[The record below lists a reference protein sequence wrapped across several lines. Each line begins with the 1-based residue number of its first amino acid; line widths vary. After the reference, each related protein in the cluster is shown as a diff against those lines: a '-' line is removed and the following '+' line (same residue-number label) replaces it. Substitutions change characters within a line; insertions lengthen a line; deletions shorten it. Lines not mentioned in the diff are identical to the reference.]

1 MRTFVLPDLGEGL
14 HEAEIVA
21 WHVSEGATVVADQPL
36 VAVETDKAVV
46 EIPAPWS
53 GRIAQLHGAVGD
65 IVEVGHALVDF
76 EEGPAPEFTGIVGS
90 VPDTAA
96 PVSAQA
102 AAAVPATPA
111 PRTAVATGGI
121 VQASPAVRALA
132 KRLGVDLTEV
142 TPTGPGGLA
151 TAADVERAAQA
162 PSDEESTFED
172 LRGPRRAMAEAM
184 TRSGA
189 EVVPA
194 TITDEVD
201 VDAWPA
207 GSDSTARLIRAICV
221 GCKAEPS
228 LNAWLQTGATG
239 RKVHPHVDLGVA
251 VDSPDGLFV
260 PVMRNAENLTPAAA
274 RERLNE
280 LVAAVRDRT
289 IAIEDLRGATITL
302 SNFGSLGGRHA
313 VLVVVPPQVAILGA
327 GRAAPRVV
335 AVDGQPAVHR
345 VLPLSLT
352 VDHRAVA
359 GGEAARFLAA
369 VVADLQLPD

>member
-21 WHVSEGATVVADQPL
+21 WHVSVGDTVVADQPL

-46 EIPAPWS
+46 EIPAPWG
-53 GRIAQLHGAVGD
+53 GRIAELHGDVGD
-65 IVEVGHALVDF
+65 IVEVGHSLVDF
-76 EEGPAPEFTGIVGS
+76 AEGAAPEFTGIVGS

-96 PVSAQA
+96 PAST
-102 AAAVPATPA
+102 TPNPSVTPV
-111 PRTAVATGGI
+111 PRTTVAAGGI

-132 KRLGVDLTEV
+132 KRLGVELTEV

-151 TAADVERAAQA
+151 TAADVERAAQD
-162 PSDEESTFED
+162 PSDEESIFED

-189 EVVPA
+189 EVVAA
-194 TITDEVD
+194 TITDEAD

-207 GSDSTARLIRAICV
+207 GSDATARLIRAVCV

-239 RKVHPHVDLGVA
+239 RKVHAHVDLGIA

-260 PVMRNAENLTPAAA
+260 PVLRNAETLAPGPA

-280 LVAAVRDRT
+280 LIAAVRDRS

-313 VLVVVPPQVAILGA
+313 ALVVVPPQVAILGA

-335 AVDGQPAVHR
+335 ALDGQAVVHR

-352 VDHRAVA
+352 ADHRAVA

>member
-14 HEAEIVA
+14 HEAEIIA
-21 WHVSEGATVVADQPL
+21 WHVSVGDVVVADQPL
-36 VAVETDKAVV
+36 VAVETDKAIV
-46 EIPAPWS
+46 EIPAPWG
-53 GRIAQLHGAVGD
+53 GRISQLHGAPGD
-65 IVEVGHALVDF
+65 IVETGNALVDF
-76 EEGPAPEFTGIVGS
+76 DEGSGPEFTGIVGS
-90 VPDTAA
+90 VPE
-96 PVSAQA
+96 SATPILTPSN
-102 AAAVPATPA
+102 VTVTPA
-111 PRTAVATGGI
+111 PRTPIAAGGI

-132 KRLGVDLTEV
+132 KRLGVQLTEV

-151 TAADVERAAQA
+151 TAADVERAAKD
-162 PSDEESTFED
+162 PSDEDSIFED

-189 EVVPA
+189 EVVSA

-201 VDAWPA
+201 VDAWAPK
-207 GSDSTARLIRAICV
+207 SDSTVRLIRAICV

-228 LNAWLQTGATG
+228 LNAWLDTGATG
-239 RKVHPHVDLGVA
+239 RKVHSHVDLGIA

-260 PVMRNAENLTPAAA
+260 PVLRGAESIPPEAT

-280 LVAAVRDRT
+280 LIAAVRDRS
-289 IAIEDLRGATITL
+289 IAVDDLRGATITL

-313 VLVVVPPQVAILGA
+313 MLVVVPPQVAILGA

-335 AVDGQPAVHR
+335 ALDGQPVVHR

-352 VDHRAVA
+352 ADHRAVS

-369 VVADLQLPD
+369 VVADLQLAE

>member
-21 WHVSEGATVVADQPL
+21 WHVSAGDVVVADQPL

-46 EIPAPWS
+46 EIPAPWG
-53 GRIAQLHGAVGD
+53 GRVSELHGAVGD

-76 EEGPAPEFTGIVGS
+76 DEGVGNEFTGIVGS
-90 VPDTAA
+90 A
-96 PVSAQA
+96 PEGAGSTPVATPSN
-102 AAAVPATPA
+102 VNVTPA
-111 PRTAVATGGI
+111 PRTTIAAQGI

-132 KRLGVDLTEV
+132 KRLGVALTEV

-151 TAADVERAAQA
+151 TAADVERAAKD
-162 PSDEESTFED
+162 PSDADSIFED

-189 EVVPA
+189 EVVSA

-207 GSDSTARLIRAICV
+207 GSDSTVRLIRAICV
-221 GCKAEPS
+221 GCAAEPS
-228 LNAWLQTGATG
+228 LNAWLDTGATG
-239 RKVHPHVDLGVA
+239 RKVHSHVDLGIA

-260 PVMRNAENLTPAAA
+260 PVLRNAGVLAPGAA
-274 RERLNE
+274 RERLDE
-280 LVAAVRDRT
+280 LVAAVRDRS
-289 IAIEDLRGATITL
+289 IAVDDLRGATITL

-313 VLVVVPPQVAILGA
+313 MLVVVPPQVAILGA

-335 AVDGQPAVHR
+335 ALEGQPIVHR

-352 VDHRAVA
+352 VDHRAVS
-359 GGEAARFLAA
+359 GGEGARFLAA

>member
-21 WHVSEGATVVADQPL
+21 WHVAVGAVVVADQPL

-46 EIPAPWS
+46 EIPAPWG
-53 GRIAQLHGAVGD
+53 GRVAELHGAVGD
-65 IVEVGHALVDF
+65 IVEVGNALVDF
-76 EEGPAPEFTGIVGS
+76 DDGSAPEFTGIVGT

-96 PVSAQA
+96 PAS
-102 AAAVPATPA
+102 TPA
-111 PRTAVATGGI
+111 SAPSTPTPRTPVAAGGI

-132 KRLGVDLTEV
+132 KRLGVVLTEV

-151 TAADVERAAQA
+151 TAADVERAAKD
-162 PSDEESTFED
+162 PSDAESIFED

-194 TITDEVD
+194 TITDEAD
-201 VDAWPA
+201 VDAWVPGA
-207 GSDSTARLIRAICV
+207 DATGRLIRAICV
-221 GCKAEPS
+221 GCKAEPA

-239 RKVHPHVDLGVA
+239 RKVHAHVDLGIA

-260 PVMRNAENLTPAAA
+260 PVLRNADAMTPQVA
-274 RERLNE
+274 RERINE
-280 LVAAVRDRT
+280 LIASVRDRT
-289 IAIEDLRGATITL
+289 IAMEDLRGATITL

-335 AVDGQPAVHR
+335 AVDGQAVVHR

-359 GGEAARFLAA
+359 GGEGARFLAA
-369 VVADLQLPD
+369 VVADLQLPE

>member
-21 WHVSEGATVVADQPL
+21 WHVSVGDSVVADQPL

-46 EIPAPWS
+46 EIPAPWG
-53 GRIAQLHGAVGD
+53 GRIAELHGAVGD

-76 EEGPAPEFTGIVGS
+76 AEGAAPEFTGIVGT

-96 PVSAQA
+96 PASGP
-102 AAAVPATPA
+102 PAISVTPA
-111 PRTAVATGGI
+111 PRMPVAAGGI

-151 TAADVERAAQA
+151 TAADVERAAQD
-162 PSDEESTFED
+162 PSDEESIFED

-201 VDAWPA
+201 VDAWPQ
-207 GSDSTARLIRAICV
+207 GSDATARLIRAICV

-239 RKVHPHVDLGVA
+239 RKVHAHIDLGIA

-260 PVMRNAENLTPAAA
+260 PVLRNAETLAPQAA

-280 LVAAVRDRT
+280 LIAAVRDRS
-289 IAIEDLRGATITL
+289 IPIEDLRGATITL

-327 GRAAPRVV
+327 GRATPRVV
-335 AVDGQPAVHR
+335 AVDGQPVVHR

-359 GGEAARFLAA
+359 GGEGARFLAA
-369 VVADLQLPD
+369 IVADLKLAD

>member
-14 HEAEIVA
+14 HEAEIIA
-21 WHVSEGATVVADQPL
+21 WHVTEGAAVVADQPL

-46 EIPAPWS
+46 EIPAPWG
-53 GRIAQLHGAVGD
+53 GRIARLHGGVGD
-65 IVEVGHALVDF
+65 IVEVGNALVDF
-76 EEGPAPEFTGIVGS
+76 EEGDGPEFTGIVGS

-96 PVSAQA
+96 PASHPAQP
-102 AAAVPATPA
+102 AVTPT
-111 PRTAVATGGI
+111 PRTTVAAGGI

-132 KRLGVDLTEV
+132 KRLGVDLTEL

-151 TAADVERAAQA
+151 TAADVERAAQS
-162 PSDEESTFED
+162 PSDETSTFED

-221 GCKAEPS
+221 GCAAEPS

-239 RKVHPHVDLGVA
+239 RKVHQHVDLGIA

-260 PVMRNAENLTPAAA
+260 PVIRSAETMSATAT

-280 LVAAVRDRT
+280 LIASVRDRT

-335 AVDGQPAVHR
+335 AVDGQPVVHR

-369 VVADLQLPD
+369 VVADLQLAD